1 MSDAPFLF
9 CLYAEDMRQEVSGQ
23 TSFIGVFQG
32 GLRVAAVP
40 AHIPKLAV
48 IANLWLP
55 STTVPQ
61 SIKLEVLRGQ
71 EVLQTIEPPDDFLK
85 SVDAQ
90 KSASR
95 KNGYTMQFVV
105 GFVGFPVHEEGLLE
119 VRATVDS
126 AVVWGNALE
135 ITVGAT

>member
-1 MSDAPFLF
+1 VSDAPFLF
-9 CLYAEDMRQEVSGQ
+9 CLYAEDVRQEVSGQ

-40 AHIPKLAV
+40 TNIPKLAV

-55 STTVPQ
+55 SSTVPQ

-90 KSASR
+90 KNTLR

-119 VRATVDS
+119 VRATVDG
-126 AVVWGNALE
+126 AVVLGNALE
-135 ITVGAT
+135 ITVGAP